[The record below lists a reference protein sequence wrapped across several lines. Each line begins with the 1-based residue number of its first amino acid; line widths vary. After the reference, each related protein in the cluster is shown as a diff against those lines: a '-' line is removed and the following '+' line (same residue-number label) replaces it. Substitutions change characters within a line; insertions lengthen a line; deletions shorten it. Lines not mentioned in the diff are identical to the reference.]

1 MDCSGTRCYNGA
13 SAILDTFLGS
23 DFCLQPR
30 GDTYMRRSVFDC
42 IVAGS
47 IPVFFW
53 ERTAYDQYE
62 WFLPGEPTSYSV
74 FIDNKAVKNGSVSIR
89 NVLEKYSREEVSKMR
104 ERVINIIPQILYAT
118 PQEGL
123 ETIKDAFDVAIEGVL
138 TRIKKK

>member
-1 MDCSGTRCYNGA
+1 MIPVISRESYT
-13 SAILDTFLGS
+13 
-23 DFCLQPR
+23 
-30 GDTYMRRSVFDC
+30 RRSVFDC

-53 ERTAYDQYE
+53 ARTAYDQYE
-62 WFLPGEPTSYSV
+62 WFLPSEPTSYSV
-74 FIDNKAVKNGSVSIR
+74 FIDNKVVKNGSVSIR

-123 ETIKDAFDVAIEGVL
+123 ETIKNALMSLLKGY
-138 TRIKKK
+138 